1 MLKQNTLIQLQAI
14 SKSFGYKHDK
24 TKVLSDV
31 SLSIYKG
38 EFLAITGPSGS
49 GKTTLTH
56 IIGGL
61 ITPDEGTVS
70 MGGRELKKRSDKAVS
85 RYRNEKVGFVFQN
98 FSLIPHYTALE
109 NVTLPLVVSGISVRK
124 RQQRAIVLLKTMGLE
139 RRMYARASVLSGGE
153 RQRVSIARAL
163 IMQPD
168 IIIADEPTGSLD
180 SRRGSE
186 VMAILRDLNTE
197 QAVTVLMV
205 THDPAL
211 AKQADRTLHILDGK
225 IEKEV
230 TNANV

>member
-109 NVTLPLVVSGISVRK
+109 NVTLPLVVSNSMRP
-124 RQQRAIVLLKTMGLE
+124 RT
-139 RRMYARASVLSGGE
+139 
-153 RQRVSIARAL
+153 
-163 IMQPD
+163 
-168 IIIADEPTGSLD
+168 SL
-180 SRRGSE
+180 
-186 VMAILRDLNTE
+186 T
-197 QAVTVLMV
+197 
-205 THDPAL
+205 
-211 AKQADRTLHILDGK
+211 RTLPL
-225 IEKEV
+225 
-230 TNANV
+230 